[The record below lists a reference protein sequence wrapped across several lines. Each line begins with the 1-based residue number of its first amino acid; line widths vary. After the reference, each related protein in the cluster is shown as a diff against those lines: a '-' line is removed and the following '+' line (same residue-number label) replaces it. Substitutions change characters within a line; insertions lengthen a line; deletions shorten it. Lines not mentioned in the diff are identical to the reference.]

1 VTACVVR
8 SCRRGN
14 VSSPHVSSGKLAQE
28 TRSIDRLNCRL
39 TSGVQDEPIE
49 DDPRSDS
56 LAPTSQYA
64 PSTINAYP
72 QHHQDTSSIAH
83 HEHDP
88 PTAPI
93 SELADEDTMPT
104 ETFPDGTPVRNSTLK
119 KKASVKRGVSVA
131 SSRRSVRMPPAKR
144 NDLGPDFWN
153 ALNIPIPTTGNPT
166 EVLAN
171 RFQG

>member
-1 VTACVVR
+1 MSQIRTYRPVSKLPQDIPTIDWTTAYI
-8 SCRRGN
+8 N
-14 VSSPHVSSGKLAQE
+14 AQ
-28 TRSIDRLNCRL
+28 D
-39 TSGVQDEPIE
+39 DPIE

-72 QHHQDTSSIAH
+72 QHHQETSSIAH

-93 SELADEDTMPT
+93 SELADEDAMPT
-104 ETFPDGTPVRNSTLK
+104 DTFPDGTPVRTSTLK

-131 SSRRSVRMPPAKR
+131 SSRRSVRMPAAKR

-166 EVLAN
+166 EALAN